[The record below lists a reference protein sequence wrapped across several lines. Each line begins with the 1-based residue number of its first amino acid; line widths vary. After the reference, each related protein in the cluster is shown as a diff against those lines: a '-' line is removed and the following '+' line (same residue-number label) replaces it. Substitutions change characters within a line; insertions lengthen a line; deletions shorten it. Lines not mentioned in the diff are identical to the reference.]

1 MLVALFNAT
10 STRESPCP
18 LFVRIV
24 LEVGKCIR
32 MIYRMDSDIVATHCD
47 ILATHCNTLQHIY
60 AEWIVTYTVA
70 KGSRGNRLDLS
81 LID

>member
-1 MLVALFNAT
+1 MFNAT

-47 ILATHCNTLQHIY
+47 ILATHCDILATDCNILSNNATHCN
-60 AEWIVTYTVA
+60 TYTQNE
-70 KGSRGNRLDLS
+70 S
-81 LID
+81 